1 MRHALSLILL
11 VAVVACSKP
20 PNYPYEKEPDPRSA
34 EYVLGIPDVVRIR
47 VWGHN
52 DLNTEAQIRPDGTVT
67 LPLAGDVSAV
77 GKTPTELREEIAARL
92 SAFVKLT
99 EHSVTVEVAKI
110 NSYRVTVTG
119 NVEKPGVIDV
129 PRYLTVSEAITLAG
143 GPNRFADSED
153 TVIVRTREDGSTT
166 RIPIRYDLLEEG
178 VALEQ
183 DIVLLSGDLVYVP

>member
-1 MRHALSLILL
+1 MILL
-11 VAVVACSKP
+11 VAAAACSKP
-20 PNYPYEKEPDPRSA
+20 PTYPYEKEPDPRSA

-77 GKTPTELREEIAARL
+77 GKTPTQLRDEIAGRL

-143 GPNRFADSED
+143 GPNRFADPED
-153 TVIVRTREDGSTT
+153 TVIVRTRGDGATV

-178 VALEQ
+178 AALEQ
-183 DIVLLSGDLVYVP
+183 DIVLLRGDLVYVP